1 MREGGGPLCQLSA
14 PLELWQLCESGR
26 KLSRETPEA
35 AARVTCLQG
44 DWVVTLVILCSC
56 PVAVYLAQLHCEREL
71 SSSIVE
77 SFASFPLYV
86 IIVAVCCC
94 MIHLVLLS
102 FLFCSSIVNE
112 EEDETH
118 ERTGESAC
126 IKTED
131 GACCSQLLRSSQE
144 GL

>member
-1 MREGGGPLCQLSA
+1 MRESGGPLCQLSA
-14 PLELWQLCESGR
+14 PLELWQLCNSGR

-44 DWVVTLVILCSC
+44 HWVVTLVILFSC
-56 PVAVYLAQLHCEREL
+56 PVTVYLAQLHCERSCLPPSLRL
-71 SSSIVE
+71 SL
-77 SFASFPLYV
+77 PT
-86 IIVAVCCC
+86 VC
-94 MIHLVLLS
+94 HQSGSLLLHDTFS
-102 FLFCSSIVNE
+102 AFLFCSSIVNE

-131 GACCSQLLRSSQE
+131 GACCSQLLRTSQE